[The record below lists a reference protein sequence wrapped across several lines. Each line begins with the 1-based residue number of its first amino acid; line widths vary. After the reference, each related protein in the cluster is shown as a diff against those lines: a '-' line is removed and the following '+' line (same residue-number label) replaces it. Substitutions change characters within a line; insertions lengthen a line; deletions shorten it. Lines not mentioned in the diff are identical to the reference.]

1 MRKKIHV
8 GNGAIVTDVAST
20 RRYVQDIKKTGSL
33 LTREQEKEIAV
44 KSSAGDIVSRNRLVE
59 SNLRF
64 AIQVARQYQGMGL
77 ELEDLI
83 GFANVGLFEA
93 AERFDAERNV
103 KFITFAVW
111 YIRAEIQKAL
121 NDLSRTV
128 RIPSHRTAT
137 EEYGTKS
144 ISTPVGDSE
153 NAETY
158 ADRFLAADPVKSN
171 REHADMMFDIDRTLS
186 QLKPRQEEALRR
198 NYGIGFE
205 YAQSMEQIGEEM
217 GITNERARQLV
228 RQAEIDLAKVPG
240 IKLLEQYL

>member
-1 MRKKIHV
+1 MKKKIHV
-8 GNGAIVTDVAST
+8 SNGAIVTDVAST
-20 RRYVQDIKKTGSL
+20 RRYVQEIKKSGSL

-158 ADRFLAADPVKSN
+158 ADRFLEADPVKSN

-186 QLKPRQEEALRR
+186 QLKPRQEEELRR
-198 NYGIGFE
+198 NYGLGFE

-240 IKLLEQYL
+240 VKLLEQYL